1 MPSDQQA
8 IQGLWRLVSC
18 VARGGPVGTA
28 ATHYQFDGNRV
39 KEIDPSRVDGGNW
52 ATFELDPKAR
62 PKRFTKISEWAGK
75 GGKPVR
81 RIDRWLYDVNGDTL
95 RLCWPSVF
103 GDYPDALSDQSHGVI
118 TLARDPGPPPKT
130 KQPAGKKP
138 IEDPVL
144 GQLTWDDNYDWWE
157 AQVKLKPERAVDVHV
172 EPADEQDDVT
182 AVAGGREFIR
192 WLRRHEPAARRFAAA
207 ELLDTHNGAWNEGE
221 PISARGFADRMTLES
236 VGIDADGGASLY
248 YHDGD
253 LFWGHC
259 IIVSVGADRA
269 FRNATIAG

>member
-8 IQGLWRLVSC
+8 IQGLWRFVSC

-28 ATHYQFDGNRV
+28 TTHYQFDGNRV
-39 KEIDPSRVDGGNW
+39 KEIDPAQVDGGDW
-52 ATFELDPKAR
+52 ATFELHPKAR
-62 PKRFTKISEWAGK
+62 PKRLTMTSEAVGK

-81 RIDRWLYDVNGDTL
+81 RVDRWVYDLDGDTL

-103 GDYPDALSDQSHGVI
+103 GDYPDALSDQTHGVI
-118 TLARDPGPPPKT
+118 TLARDRGPPPRT
-130 KQPAGKKP
+130 KQPSGKKP
-138 IEDPVL
+138 VEDPVL
-144 GQLTWDDNYDWWE
+144 GRLTWDDNYDWWE
-157 AQVKLKPERAVDVHV
+157 AQVELKPGLAVEVHV
-172 EPADEQDDVT
+172 TPGDGKDDVT

-207 ELLDTHNGAWNEGE
+207 ELLNTHNGSWNDGE
-221 PISARGFADRMTLES
+221 PISVRTFAGRITLEG
-236 VGIDADGGASLY
+236 VGIDSDGGASLY

-259 IIVSVGADRA
+259 IIVSVGENRE
-269 FRNATIAG
+269 FKHATIAG